1 MGRIVTD
8 RELQA
13 CIESQR
19 AQDKII
25 VFTNG
30 CFDILHAGHVY
41 YLREAR
47 SLGDIL
53 IVGLNSDRSIRMIKG
68 DDRPI
73 ITQRDRAELLAAL
86 ECVDYVVIFDE
97 PTPLRLIESI
107 RPDVLVKGGDW
118 KEEDIVGR
126 DVVVG
131 NGGRVVRVPLR
142 KGISTTAI
150 IKRILDI
157 NR

>member
-1 MGRIVTD
+1 MGRIITD
-8 RELQA
+8 RE
-13 CIESQR
+13 IEGCVESLR
-19 AQDKII
+19 AQGKRI

-41 YLREAR
+41 YLKEAR

-73 ITQRDRAELLAAL
+73 IPQMERAELLAAL
-86 ECVDYVVIFDE
+86 ECVDYVVVFDE

-107 RPDVLVKGGDW
+107 KPDVLVKGDDW

-126 DVVVG
+126 DIVIG

-150 IKRILDI
+150 IKRIVEI

>member
-1 MGRIVTD
+1 MGQIITD
-8 RELQA
+8 REIDG
-13 CIESQR
+13 CIGSHR
-19 AQDKII
+19 AQGKRI

-41 YLREAR
+41 YLKEAR

-53 IVGLNSDRSIRMIKG
+53 IVGLNSDSSIRKIKG

-73 ITQRDRAELLAAL
+73 IPQMDRAELLAAL
-86 ECVDYVVIFDE
+86 GCVDYVVIFDE

-107 RPDVLVKGGDW
+107 KPDVLVKGDDW

-126 DVVVG
+126 DIVVG
-131 NGGRVVRVPLR
+131 SGGKVVRIPLR

-150 IKRILDI
+150 IRRIVEI